1 MYNLEILT
9 NLLYNIARHSF
20 YADNNIS
27 INITCR
33 FHIEQSELIIGEHD
47 IGAKHEFETRELGI
61 FWISVKISYPHFLI

>member
-1 MYNLEILT
+1 MYNLEILD

-20 YADNNIS
+20 YADNKIS

-47 IGAKHEFETRELGI
+47 IGAKHEF
-61 FWISVKISYPHFLI
+61 